1 MENYIVI
8 NGKKAELTPE
18 QLDKLGIK
26 PTSKSPFGE
35 RRINETYYLVNS
47 IGQISCYN
55 DCNDDCDKRSYETTN
70 YFLDIKFANQVAL
83 HQELYRKLLK
93 FKYENEAIKVT
104 NGTNTYQIRYSP
116 FSKLFQ
122 VNALYGAKS
131 IMGLTFYDKNICWR
145 AIKEVIRPFIGNHP
159 EFEIDF

>member
-18 QLDKLGIK
+18 QLDKLDIK
-26 PTSKSPFGE
+26 PTPKSPFGE

-55 DCNDDCDKRSYETTN
+55 DCNDGCDRRSYETTN

-93 FKYENEAIKVT
+93 FKYENEAIIDDNVK
-104 NGTNTYQIRYSP
+104 IS
-116 FSKLFQ
+116 
-122 VNALYGAKS
+122 
-131 IMGLTFYDKNICWR
+131 
-145 AIKEVIRPFIGNHP
+145 
-159 EFEIDF
+159 EFEKKYEIVERRGDIYIIQEIESNEK